1 MDSVTQDMA
10 DNSSSRI
17 NQESVDGIPKTGVIQ
32 GIYSFLIFTVVFIL
46 FSWAYNY
53 EEVLFMRPQGVHQ
66 WRQTDCLSFTDN
78 FYQDSRKITQP
89 AMHYQGYDGTGQ
101 TISEFPIIYWVVG
114 NIWKITGKQEYIFR
128 LLELLIF
135 FIGLFS
141 LFKFSEKILNNTFWA
156 FAIVFGLFTSTI
168 LAYYANNFMADVPA
182 LSFVFIA
189 WYFILKYYNSR
200 FGIYLLFGSFFFLL
214 AGLLK
219 ISSALSFMALI
230 VVFFL
235 RKGPIDFF
243 AWDKENR
250 WGTEARKIYLFIA
263 GIFIV
268 WIAWYSYARWY
279 NHTYNYGIF
288 LIGILPVWELDAQGI
303 RKVLFGLFKLWR
315 QHFFRDEMHV
325 LILVVLAWLTFKHKE
340 LSILGRGMLLWVGL
354 GFSAFLLLFFQVFD
368 NHDYYTLNLL
378 VLFPVIWLVFFNLFS
393 QKYPSQ
399 FNSWVLKVLV
409 VVFIL
414 HCADFARRRMLSRYE
429 RFGNTHT
436 GVYEQVTPWL
446 RSIGIHREDRVIS
459 LPDNSPNSSLYLMD
473 QKGWSDY
480 AWLTTEEEVYAKVK
494 MGAKYLIS
502 YDTISLNKSCYKPFK
517 DSLLGVYVDPRYPQQ
532 VLYVWKLKSTL
543 K

>member
-1 MDSVTQDMA
+1 MA
-10 DNSSSRI
+10 ENNS
-17 NQESVDGIPKTGVIQ
+17 NTEHKGLQ
-32 GIYSFLIFTVVFIL
+32 GIIPNSRVIPATYSFLLFTCIFIL

-53 EEVLFMRPQGVHQ
+53 EEVLFLRPQGVHQ

-78 FYQDSRKITQP
+78 FYQDSRKLTQP

-101 TISEFPIIYWVVG
+101 TISEFPIIYWIVG

-135 FIGLFS
+135 YTGLFS
-141 LFKFSEKILNNTFWA
+141 LFKFSEKVLSNTFWA
-156 FAIVFGLFTSTI
+156 FTIVFGLFTSTI

-189 WYFILKYYNSR
+189 WYFVFRYYNSR
-200 FGIYLLFGSFFFLL
+200 SGIYLLLGSFFFLL

-230 VVFFL
+230 AVFFL
-235 RKGPIDFF
+235 RKGPVEFF
-243 AWDKENR
+243 VWDRENR
-250 WGTEARKIYLFIA
+250 WSAEARKIYLFIA

-288 LIGILPVWELDAQGI
+288 LIGILPIWELDLIGI

-315 QHFFRDEMHV
+315 QHFFRDEMHLLIV
-325 LILVVLAWLTFKHKE
+325 LVLSWLVYKRKDLPA
-340 LSILGRGMLLWVGL
+340 LGRGMLLWVGL
-354 GFSAFLLLFFQVFD
+354 GFVSFLILFFQVFD

-378 VLFPVIWLVFFNLFS
+378 VFFPIIWLVFFKTLS
-393 QKYPSQ
+393 KIYPAYYQ
-399 FNSWVLKVLV
+399 SWILKVLV

-414 HCADFARRRMLSRYE
+414 HCGDFTRRRMLSRYE
-429 RFGNTHT
+429 RLGNTHT

-446 RSIGIHREDRVIS
+446 RSIGIRREDRVIS

-480 AWLTTEEEVYAKVK
+480 AWLTTEEEVYAKVRL
-494 MGAKYLIS
+494 GAKYLIS
-502 YDTISLNKSCYKPFK
+502 YDSLSLHKPCYRPFK

-532 VLYVWKLKSTL
+532 VLQVWKLKSTIE
-543 K
+543 

>member
-1 MDSVTQDMA
+1 MIET
-10 DNSSSRI
+10 NSTSLNGNLLNASR
-17 NQESVDGIPKTGVIQ
+17 NTGVIRSM
-32 GIYSFLIFTVVFIL
+32 YSFLIFTVVFIL

-53 EEVLFMRPQGVHQ
+53 AEVLFLRPQGVHQ

-78 FYQDSRKITQP
+78 FYQDSRKLTQP

-114 NIWKITGKQEYIFR
+114 NLWKITGKQEYIFR

-141 LFKFSEKILNNTFWA
+141 LFKFSENILSNTFWA
-156 FAIVFGLFTSTI
+156 FTIVFGLFTSTI

-189 WYFILKYYNSR
+189 WYFILRYYNSQSSK
-200 FGIYLLFGSFFFLL
+200 YLLLGSFFFLL

-230 VVFFL
+230 AVFFL

-243 AWDKENR
+243 VWDKENR
-250 WGTEARKIYLFIA
+250 WDVEARKIYLFIS
-263 GIFIV
+263 GVFII

-288 LIGILPVWELDAQGI
+288 LIGILPIWELDSIGI

-325 LILVVLAWLTFKHKE
+325 LIILALSWLVYKRKDLP
-340 LSILGRGMLLWVGL
+340 SLGRGMLLWVGV
-354 GFSAFLLLFFQVFD
+354 GFVSFLILFFQVFD

-378 VLFPVIWLVFFNLFS
+378 VFFPIIWLVFLKS
-393 QKYPSQ
+393 IGAIYPSQ
-399 FNSWVLKVLV
+399 YKSWILKVLV
-409 VVFIL
+409 VLFIL
-414 HCADFARRRMLSRYE
+414 HCADFTRRRMLSRYE
-429 RFGNTHT
+429 RLGNTHT
-436 GVYEQVTPWL
+436 GVYEKVTPWL
-446 RSIGIHREDRVIS
+446 RSIGIQREDKVIS
-459 LPDNSPNSSLYLMD
+459 VPDNSPNSSLYLMD

-480 AWLTTEEEVYAKVK
+480 AWLTTEEEVYDKVK
-494 MGAKYLIS
+494 LGAKYLIS
-502 YDTISLNKSCYKPFK
+502 YDSLSLNKSCYQSFK

-532 VLYVWKLKSTL
+532 VLHVWKLKSTI